1 MDIVNKFGYLAV
13 GVSNLAE
20 ATEFYS
26 RFVRLD
32 LTEQIGN
39 TAFMTG
45 GLDHHWLRLEEG
57 SGQGVKRIGY
67 EVTSEESFPLVR
79 TELAQWG
86 IDFEEGG
93 SPDQDRINHWL
104 RFTDPG
110 GTDIE
115 LYSGMYER
123 GVAPVNTGVTMEKF
137 LHGGWATANFDDASR
152 FHREVLGFKASDW
165 IANNV
170 VFLRA
175 GDRYHHSLV
184 LLRGNRS
191 AFNHFCVQ
199 VESIDDVMRF
209 RNNALR
215 HGVKLRDDLLRHA
228 PSGSIGVYM
237 HDEARGF
244 AVEFCTGHPQVDDA
258 THRARV
264 LPMAPETGDIWLSP
278 LPEMTVTPSSSP
290 LVISGTGPPETGS
303 LEDVTGTVP
312 NGAPSTKRPALT
324 SQS

>member
-1 MDIVNKFGYLAV
+1 MDLVNKFGYLAV
-13 GVSNLAE
+13 GVSNLTE
-20 ATEFYS
+20 AIEFYS

-32 LTEQIGN
+32 LTERVGD

-57 SGQGVKRIGY
+57 NGQGVKRIGY
-67 EVTSEESFPLVR
+67 EVTSEDSFPTIR
-79 TELAQWG
+79 TELTNWG
-86 IDFEEGG
+86 IEFEEGG
-93 SPDQDRINHWL
+93 TPENDRVNHWL

-110 GTDIE
+110 GMAIE

-137 LHGGWATANFDDASR
+137 LHGGWETANFDDASR
-152 FHREVLGFKASDW
+152 FHQEVLGFKASDW

-184 LLRGNRS
+184 LLRGQRS

-199 VESIDDVMRF
+199 VESIDDIMRF

-244 AVEFCTGHPQVDDA
+244 AVEFCTGHPQVDDS

-278 LPEMTVTPSSSP
+278 LPEMTITPSSSP
-290 LVISGTGPPETGS
+290 LVISGGGPRETGS
-303 LEDVTGTVP
+303 TKDATGTVP
-312 NGAPSTKRPALT
+312 NGSSSTKRPALS
-324 SQS
+324 SQA